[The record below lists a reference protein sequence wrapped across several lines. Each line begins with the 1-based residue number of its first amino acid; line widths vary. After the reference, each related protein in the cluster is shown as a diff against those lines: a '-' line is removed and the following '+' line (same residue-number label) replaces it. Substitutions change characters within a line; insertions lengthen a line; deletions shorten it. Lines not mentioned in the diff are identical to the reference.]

1 MATRCLTL
9 LVLAWLTL
17 SSCERVLQLHP
28 NDRRNPTPPS
38 RQLASIPII
47 AVGRILAN
55 EHIGSAR
62 KEDEFSAPIQL
73 CRVTIQ
79 IENILRGRIAKGRT
93 AVYYFTD
100 VGSTGASPRLGMSP
114 YAGSWH
120 LGDRMMFFLRRDASV
135 LRTTCDF
142 RDYCVVQVFSGAHPG
157 FKINPDKSIAEN
169 IVDLLLTRGADSRD
183 RQMIKAITKSRVLD
197 FSEAYALRKIEQLA
211 LDGPQEVTNAACDLL
226 SAYKHPCATE
236 TISPK

>member
-1 MATRCLTL
+1 MATRGLVALVSVPLIL
-9 LVLAWLTL
+9 LGCNGV
-17 SSCERVLQLHP
+17 RQLRP
-28 NDRRNPTPPS
+28 SNRQNPTPPS
-38 RQLASIPII
+38 MHLASIPII
-47 AVGRILAN
+47 VVGRILAN
-55 EHIGSAR
+55 EDIGSAR

-93 AVYYFTD
+93 AVYYFTE

-120 LGDRMMFFLRRDASV
+120 LGDRMIFFLRRDAGV

-157 FKINPDKSIAEN
+157 FKATPDKSLAEN
-169 IVDLLLTRGADSRD
+169 IVDLLLTRGADSSN

-197 FSEAYALRKIEQLA
+197 FSEGYALRKIEQLV
-211 LDGPQEVTNAACDLL
+211 LGGPQEVTNAACDLL
-226 SAYKHPCATE
+226 SAYKRPCATE
-236 TISPK
+236 TGPPK